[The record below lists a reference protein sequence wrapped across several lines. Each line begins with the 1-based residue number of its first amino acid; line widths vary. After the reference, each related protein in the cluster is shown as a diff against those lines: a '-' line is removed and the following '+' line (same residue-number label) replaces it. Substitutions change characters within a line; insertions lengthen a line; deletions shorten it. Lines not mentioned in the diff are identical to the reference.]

1 MLNYPNPYDVLSE
14 TISFENVQLMSEMI
28 TLKTL
33 RGRYAYARRSLEWL
47 YVGLVKDLN
56 RATTRLVGRVY
67 THFPDAFMKKRLC
80 VKCWGGD
87 KKKKL
92 K

>member
-1 MLNYPNPYDVLSE
+1 MLKSSNPYHVLSE

-33 RGRYAYARRSLEWL
+33 RGRYAYTRQSLDWL

-56 RATTRLVGRVY
+56 RGNDSEHV
-67 THFPDAFMKKRLC
+67 FSDAYDF
-80 VKCWGGD
+80 V
-87 KKKKL
+87 
-92 K
+92 